1 MDSNTE
7 AAVAIIRAN
16 RYLTLATGLDES
28 VWAAPLAYVVDENL
42 RFYWYSALEARH
54 SQHIAS
60 NPSVAAAI
68 FNSTVSSE
76 SADGVQLEGVAAL
89 VPAEDLDQIM
99 DLYRTKS
106 FPDLKIRS
114 QWQRPRSDFE
124 RNAAQRFYCLKP
136 SRIYKL
142 DLTSTLIDRRIEVA
156 IKVV

>member
-7 AAVAIIRAN
+7 AAVVIIRAN

-89 VPAEDLDQIM
+89 VPAEDLDQIE
-99 DLYRTKS
+99 DLPVYKS
-106 FPDLKIRS
+106 LPIFWASYYFCAPG
-114 QWQRPRSDFE
+114 
-124 RNAAQRFYCLKP
+124 
-136 SRIYKL
+136 
-142 DLTSTLIDRRIEVA
+142 DLTLLYEVYRLLRSRRS
-156 IKVV
+156 